1 MDKKKEM
8 RFGLSGEGA
17 SNKHGM
23 GGAGRAFFEK
33 ELAKD
38 LELQA
43 YLEGQ
48 AFKPKDGKLQKGIT
62 GGGVKLTKRFKKGG
76 MTSASKRADGCAVKG
91 KTKGKII
98 K

>member
-8 RFGLSGEGA
+8 RFGFSGQ
-17 SNKHGM
+17 
-23 GGAGRAFFEK
+23 GGGTGRAFLEK

-48 AFKPKDGKLQKGIT
+48 LFKEPNMKLDPKIT
-62 GGGVKLTKRFKKGG
+62 GGGIKLTKRFKKGG
-76 MTSASKRADGCAVKG
+76 MASASKRADGCAVRG